1 MYEDEKVFGVRYAQR
16 LAERAISEMEQYLRP
31 GITERQAAA
40 RLKELCANM
49 PGVEQAL
56 TDMVISGPNSAEH
69 HNFASDRVIGR
80 GELILIDFSIVV
92 NGWYSDMT
100 RMFSLGEPE
109 PEARRICGIVAAAKE
124 RAAAAAYPGAPASA
138 LHREAAGI
146 IENHG
151 YGNCFPHGL
160 GHGIGREMHE
170 PLRLNEESRDCLTPG
185 TVFSIEPG
193 IYLPGRFGARLEDLY
208 YMSGEG
214 IVCLNERP
222 AVLKILPV

>member
-16 LAERAISEMEQYLRP
+16 HAERAISEMEQYLRP

-40 RLKELCANM
+40 RLKELCANI

-56 TDMVISGPNSAEH
+56 TDMVISGPNSAEY

-124 RAAAAAYPGAPASA
+124 RAAAAAYPGAQASA

-146 IENHG
+146 I
-151 YGNCFPHGL
+151 
-160 GHGIGREMHE
+160 
-170 PLRLNEESRDCLTPG
+170 
-185 TVFSIEPG
+185 
-193 IYLPGRFGARLEDLY
+193 
-208 YMSGEG
+208 
-214 IVCLNERP
+214 
-222 AVLKILPV
+222 